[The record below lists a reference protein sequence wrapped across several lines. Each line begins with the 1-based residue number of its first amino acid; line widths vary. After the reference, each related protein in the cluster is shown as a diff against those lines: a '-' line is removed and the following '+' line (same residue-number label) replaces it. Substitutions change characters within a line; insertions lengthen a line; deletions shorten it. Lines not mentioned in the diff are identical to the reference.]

1 MFITRECDYAV
12 RVVRALWGES
22 RLSVSDICEKEAITA
37 PFAYKIL
44 KKLQKAEIVKGY
56 RGVHGG
62 YSLNR
67 GLDELTLY
75 EVYSAI
81 DPDMFIIECLDPKYN
96 CVRDGQDGLPCLVH
110 RELLS
115 VQDELISLLKRK
127 NNTADHGGGVEPSFF
142 YFYLPDLSEIWHICI
157 MLVICNSKNAHIC
170 Y

>member
-22 RLSVSDICEKEAITA
+22 RLSVSDICEKEA
-37 PFAYKIL
+37 IL

-127 NNTADHGGGVEPSFF
+127 T
-142 YFYLPDLSEIWHICI
+142 IQQI
-157 MLVICNSKNAHIC
+157 MEEA
-170 Y
+170 

>member
-81 DPDMFIIECLDPKYN
+81 DPEMLSSNVWIRNITVSETDRMDCHVWYIEN
-96 CVRDGQDGLPCLVH
+96 C
-110 RELLS
+110 
-115 VQDELISLLKRK
+115 
-127 NNTADHGGGVEPSFF
+127 
-142 YFYLPDLSEIWHICI
+142 YLYR
-157 MLVICNSKNAHIC
+157 MN
-170 Y
+170 